1 MAGERERNRASAK
14 IQRKLSHMKDR
25 LRRHR
30 RRLAAKK
37 SVGAAGQP
45 GTLHHQADRAAG
57 LRSCRTVRV
66 LAGGVRREIG
76 GGHGRAQRDPEA
88 PLTRAAR
95 YT

>member
-1 MAGERERNRASAK
+1 
-14 IQRKLSHMKDR
+14 MKDG

-30 RRLAAKK
+30 RRLAAKE
-37 SVGAAGQP
+37 SVGAAGEP
-45 GTLHHQADRAAG
+45 GNLHHQAALAAG
-57 LRSCRTVRV
+57 LPSRRRTVRV